1 MWPLSNVMSNP
12 AVITPPAI
20 PSTEVG
26 SPSAPP
32 MLNVNLQVAGHLSKT
47 KDKTERVVE
56 PIIKILG
63 IILFVSVGVV
73 LMSHSILS
81 TAIVEE
87 VTRMLFLCALGLI
100 IERGLGKK
108 TRVQFG
114 VYTLELGGI

>member
-12 AVITPPAI
+12 AVIRPPAVA
-20 PSTEVG
+20 STEG

-32 MLNVNLQVAGHLSKT
+32 VLNVNLQVEGHLAKT
-47 KDKTERVVE
+47 KDKTGRVAE
-56 PIIKILG
+56 PVIKILG
-63 IILFVSVGVV
+63 ILLFVGVGVV
-73 LMSHSILS
+73 LMSHSILT

-100 IERGLGKK
+100 IERGMGKK

-114 VYTLELGGI
+114 PYTFELGGI

>member
-1 MWPLSNVMSNP
+1 MTTLPDITSNP
-12 AVITPPAI
+12 GGAAPVPP
-20 PSTEVG
+20 V
-26 SPSAPP
+26 
-32 MLNVNLQVAGHLSKT
+32 MNVNLQLEGHVVKSKSEVAK
-47 KDKTERVVE
+47 VAE
-56 PIIKILG
+56 PVIKILG
-63 IILFVSVGVV
+63 ILLFVGVGVV

-114 VYTLELGGI
+114 TYTFELGG

>member
-1 MWPLSNVMSNP
+1 MTVLSSTKPGPTVATPGGSTTVPPVM
-12 AVITPPAI
+12 
-20 PSTEVG
+20 
-26 SPSAPP
+26 
-32 MLNVNLQVAGHLSKT
+32 NVNLQLEGHLLKSKSEIA
-47 KDKTERVVE
+47 KVAE

-63 IILFVSVGVV
+63 ILLFVGVGVV
-73 LMSHSILS
+73 LMSHSILT

-114 VYTLELGGI
+114 AYTFELGG